1 MPKNRP
7 RCHCGGDMKRNG
19 TTSNGTTRWRCKTC
33 GASLTKQRS
42 DITNAC
48 VLSSC
53 FRPFRLEFLGQF
65 GTVLG
70 RLSVAGV
77 LRLPNAK
84 EPTTLP
90 LRRRYETQR
99 HHQQRYDPV
108 AVQNLRCFTDQA
120 AQRYHQR
127 MCFVKLF

>member
-1 MPKNRP
+1 MSGWADFRQLIWVNAESISAAGIYLAVSLSIHGVAALV
-7 RCHCGGDMKRNG
+7 CY
-19 TTSNGTTRWRCKTC
+19 
-33 GASLTKQRS
+33 GA
-42 DITNAC
+42 
-48 VLSSC
+48 V
-53 FRPFRLEFLGQF
+53 
-65 GTVLG
+65 V
-70 RLSVAGV
+70 
-77 LRLPNAK
+77 RLPNAK

-99 HHQQRYDPV
+99 HHQQRDDPV